1 MVEAVNHER
10 DSWKTKPTDRF
21 VLKWIKV
28 HLSARITPKLVKFP
42 WLRPWMITISSTGL
56 GGIAGVVFAMGCGWL
71 AGLVGGIAQILDGV
85 DGQFARLTG
94 RQSAAG
100 AFWDSVLDR
109 YADGAMMI
117 GLVVYLVGLPAP
129 LAPWVLLLLGSVAL
143 IGSGLI
149 SYSSA
154 RAENLGLNM
163 GKPTLAS
170 KGTRMTMMVL
180 AALGSAIWPW
190 LPLIALLYLAAH
202 SNVVV
207 IRRLIIAHRSS
218 SMTG

>member
-1 MVEAVNHER
+1 
-10 DSWKTKPTDRF
+10 
-21 VLKWIKV
+21 
-28 HLSARITPKLVKFP
+28 
-42 WLRPWMITISSTGL
+42 MITIGSTGF
-56 GGIAGVVFAMGCGWL
+56 GVIAGVVFAMGFGWL
-71 AGLVGGIAQILDGV
+71 AGLVGGVAQILDGV

-109 YADGAMMI
+109 YADGAMVI

-129 LAPWVLLLLGSVAL
+129 LAPWVLLVFGSMALL
-143 IGSGLI
+143 GSGLI

-154 RAENLGLNM
+154 RADNLGLKM

-170 KGTRMTMMVL
+170 KGTRMTVMVL
-180 AALGSAIWPW
+180 SALGSAIWAS
-190 LPLIALLYLAAH
+190 LPLIALLYVAVH
-202 SNVVV
+202 TNVVV
-207 IRRLIIAHRSS
+207 IRRLIIAQRSS